1 MNQIYLKTRYL
12 FILLVFFACSVGMAQ
27 SPFQNVKKEGLKT
40 AVEDPNAGKEQVS
53 KKTGDTN
60 SPQSNDTESF
70 FGQKE
75 EDVKG
80 KKLSDQEAES
90 VKKLLQESQK
100 KFAKKQTAE
109 KTNPQ
114 DSVSTKLKSFA
125 KSSNLTAK
133 NIFEVKKENFNLSK
147 SDKMQLKSISDNHG
161 RTLVTYQQLHNNIP
175 VEGAIYK
182 VRENKTKIDVFGS
195 NSKKLSLNESYKI
208 SAATAFENAL
218 KTVNAK
224 QYIWESKKLGS
235 LVNKTISAK
244 PQGELVY
251 VGPDFSSELQ
261 EYHLAWKY
269 NIYATNPQSS
279 QVIYIDANSGK
290 TILRI
295 DLNRN
300 ACVTGQSIGKG
311 KSRYSGEVQ
320 FNTKQYS
327 DGYRLEALQGKYNVP
342 IFTLNMNHAAHA

>member
-40 AVEDPNAGKEQVS
+40 VVEDPDAAKEQVS

-60 SPQSNDTESF
+60 SPQSNDTDSF

-80 KKLSDQEAES
+80 KKLSDEEAES

-109 KTNPQ
+109 KTSPQ
-114 DSVSTKLKSFA
+114 DSVGTKLKSFA

-195 NSKKLSLNESYKI
+195 TSKKLSLNESYKI

-218 KTVNAK
+218 KT
-224 QYIWESKKLGS
+224 GS
-235 LVNKTISAK
+235 AVPA
-244 PQGELVY
+244 
-251 VGPDFSSELQ
+251 
-261 EYHLAWKY
+261 
-269 NIYATNPQSS
+269 
-279 QVIYIDANSGK
+279 
-290 TILRI
+290 LR
-295 DLNRN
+295 
-300 ACVTGQSIGKG
+300 
-311 KSRYSGEVQ
+311 E
-320 FNTKQYS
+320 
-327 DGYRLEALQGKYNVP
+327 P
-342 IFTLNMNHAAHA
+342 